1 MDTKITL
8 LVTGLILVVVT
19 ATIASSVRPVYAPG
33 GKCAGC
39 GQILVTGHNLIISSQ
54 ARLAQAFSAL
64 RGAIES
70 QQQNPTGQSPN

>member
-19 ATIASSVRPVYAPG
+19 ATIASSVHPVYAPG
-33 GKCAGC
+33 SCSSCGK
-39 GQILVTGHNLIISSQ
+39 ILASGHNLIISSQ
-54 ARLAQAFSAL
+54 ARLLQALSAV
-64 RGAIES
+64 RGAIIS